1 LTESGGPQLQITL
14 KARQLE
20 MDVMKQPFHFSA
32 AAKSGNQRSNAALL
46 PVAASFLANRTEA
59 AQTAEAP
66 LNYFM
71 RSYGPAAEPTMYLG
85 WVLAGLSVT
94 IILIISLLLISALL
108 RNRSPADAQ
117 TLGAESGGL
126 RWIYIGTGISTVVL
140 FGLVIY
146 SLVVLDAV
154 AKPSSAPALT
164 VAVTAYDW
172 WWRIEYEHDDLE
184 EAVTTANELHIP
196 VGKPVLVKLKSADV
210 IHAFWVPTLA
220 GKTQAIP
227 GLINQQWIQADSP
240 GVYTGQCA
248 QFCGVGHAHMNFEVV
263 AESAEDFEKWRNSQ
277 RSAALTPPASAAIN
291 FGQKLFM
298 DRCAGC
304 HAIRGTDAAGQH
316 APDLTHLNSRRR
328 LAAGLLPNTPDNL
341 MNWIVNAQQLKPGS
355 RMPSI
360 ALSETEKLALSTYLS
375 TLD

>member
-1 LTESGGPQLQITL
+1 
-14 KARQLE
+14 

-85 WVLAGLSVT
+85 WLLAGLSVT

-117 TLGAESGGL
+117 TLGAEIGGL

-184 EAVTTANELHIP
+184 EVVTTANELHIP
-196 VGKPVLVKLKSADV
+196 VGKPILVKLKSADV

-277 RSAALTPPASAAIN
+277 RSAALTPPASAATD

-360 ALSETEKLALSTYLS
+360 ALLETEKLALSTYLS